1 MRDAQNR
8 ADEAGEDS
16 ARPPAMS
23 PDEFRRLGHRAIDWI
38 ADYWAS
44 LGSRPVLSR
53 VAPGEVRGMLP
64 SDPPEQG
71 AGEAGY
77 DAVFADLS
85 RIIVPGLTHW
95 QSPNFFAFFPAN
107 ASTPG
112 VIGELLSAGL
122 GVQGMLWAT
131 SPACT
136 ELETLTLD
144 WLAKATGLPD
154 RFLSTSAHGGG
165 VIQGTA
171 SEATLVALLSARRRA
186 LRAGDGGS
194 IGDSSRE
201 HALVMYASTQAHSSV
216 MKAAMIA
223 GLATGPDDKRR
234 VRLID
239 TDEHYAMDAA
249 ALERAMRDDLAR
261 GLVPCCVVASV
272 GTTGT
277 TAIDPVDAIAG
288 VIANVFDRVSP
299 VARPWLHVDAAHAG
313 AACVCPEMRWIFRG
327 VERADS
333 LCFNPHKWLL
343 TNFDCDAYWTSDR
356 GALIG
361 AMSITPEYL
370 RNSASDT
377 GAVIDYRDW
386 QVPLGRRFRALKLWL
401 VMRHFGLEGL
411 RAHVRSHIAMAEWF
425 EARVREDDR
434 FEIAA
439 PRTMNL
445 VCFRLRGEGAESDA
459 RSKALMDR
467 LNQSGDLYLTH
478 TVLPKTISG
487 APANST
493 AQRLAG
499 RLVLRMAIGASM
511 TTQAHVERAWEKI
524 KGAASVQ

>member
-1 MRDAQNR
+1 MSPPDAR
-8 ADEAGEDS
+8 KPDAPPA
-16 ARPPAMS
+16 APPPAMS
-23 PDEFRRLGHRAIDWI
+23 PDEFRRLGHRAVDWI
-38 ADYWAS
+38 ADYWSS
-44 LGSRPVLSR
+44 LGSLPVLSR
-53 VAPGEVRGMLP
+53 VAPGEVRSMLP
-64 SDPPEQG
+64 PDPPERG

-144 WLAKATGLPD
+144 WLAKATGLPEK
-154 RFLSTSAHGGG
+154 FLSTSAHGGG
-165 VIQGTA
+165 AIQGTA

-186 LRAGDGGS
+186 LRAIGGS
-194 IGDSSRE
+194 AGDSSRE

-239 TDEHYAMDAA
+239 TDEDYAMDAA
-249 ALERAMRDDLAR
+249 AIEHAMRDDISR
-261 GLVPCCVVASV
+261 GLVPCCIVASV

-277 TAIDPVDAIAG
+277 TSIDPVDAIASS
-288 VIANVFDRVSP
+288 IANVFDRVPP

-356 GALIG
+356 ESLIG

-370 RNSASDT
+370 RNSATES

-434 FEIAA
+434 FEVAA

-459 RSKALMDR
+459 RNKALMDR
-467 LNQSGDLYLTH
+467 MNRSGELYLTH
-478 TVLPKTISG
+478 TVLPRVPSA
-487 APANST
+487 APAGSSSH
-493 AQRLAG
+493 RLGG
-499 RLVLRMAIGASM
+499 RLVLRMAIGAS
-511 TTQAHVERAWEKI
+511 TTTHAHVERAWDRI
-524 KGAASVQ
+524 RNAASTVG